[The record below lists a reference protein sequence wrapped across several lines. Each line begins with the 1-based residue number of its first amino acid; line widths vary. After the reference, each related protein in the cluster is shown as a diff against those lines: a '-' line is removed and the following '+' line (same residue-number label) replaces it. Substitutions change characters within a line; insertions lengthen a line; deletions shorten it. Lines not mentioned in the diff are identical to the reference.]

1 MKYAIGFLA
10 GVIITSLFFTFKL
23 KKITEGTPPQSEN
36 IDALPS
42 EEDRLPED
50 FETFYLQFHKDSL
63 YQVEHVLF
71 PLQGLPAQ
79 ADSLVKLNGNF
90 QWEKE
95 DWSMHKPFS
104 SNNGEFTRDFLDMG
118 NIITEDIYTKEGFG
132 MQRRFM
138 KSNGDW
144 FLIYYSA
151 MNQVAE

>member
-10 GVIITSLFFTFKL
+10 GVIATSIFFTFKL
-23 KKITEGTPPQSEN
+23 KKITEGTIPQSEN
-36 IDALPS
+36 IETLPS
-42 EEDRLPED
+42 DEERLPED
-50 FETFYLQFHKDSL
+50 FETFYLEFHKDSL
-63 YQVEHVLF
+63 YQVNHVLF

-79 ADSLVKLNGNF
+79 ADSLMKLNGNF
-90 QWEKE
+90 QWQKS
-95 DWSMHKPFS
+95 DWNMHKPFS

-151 MNQVAE
+151 MNKIED